1 MYCKELKHRFCLFKG
16 NWNSTRIERPDCE
29 KGKTAHFDF
38 FKSILKN
45 YVGRNPSER
54 TTRYWW
60 SQRNTHVT
68 ADDNSNCCRAG
79 AAAASPVSPPAMFR
93 SAGKILILVQPVV
106 DGMIAWESPGGP
118 SPCRSGDGGRC
129 ASADRNCCSYHGCCL
144 MLLAP
149 RRVGWGGAT
158 ADGNYMPASAAT
170 PALQV
175 PAPPHAAA
183 ARRIPPQPAAL
194 KGAHCSSRAA
204 CAGVVD
210 GGVLGRT
217 GAVLPELGGAGAGGG
232 RCSSLLDQ
240 VHCKDSK
247 DLHRRSPRPSPQVG
261 WGWRWEINSVHVLT
275 CAHAHAPSRT
285 HVRTQKHPSCCPSGR
300 PSVPLSGPPAGR
312 RRTQP
317 PPLPPLPPAPRRPAG
332 PPQGRIRPVPLPGR
346 AGAGAPS
353 QLLSPLSSHRSE
365 EHTSEL
371 QSR

>member
-1 MYCKELKHRFCLFKG
+1 MYCKELKHRFCFFKG

-45 YVGRNPSER
+45 TSVAIHLNGLRGIGGVSE
-54 TTRYWW
+54 THM
-60 SQRNTHVT
+60 SQLMIIQIV
-68 ADDNSNCCRAG
+68 AG
-79 AAAASPVSPPAMFR
+79 QER
-93 SAGKILILVQPVV
+93 
-106 DGMIAWESPGGP
+106 
-118 SPCRSGDGGRC
+118 R

-317 PPLPPLPPAPRRPAG
+317 PPLLAEADL
-332 PPQGRIRPVPLPGR
+332 I
-346 AGAGAPS
+346 
-353 QLLSPLSSHRSE
+353 
-365 EHTSEL
+365 EL
-371 QSR
+371 MDKVRVYRTYINYK